1 MKWGSTM
8 ANVTQEEQDLKYTF
22 HRKTAVNL
30 FNEVWDLMEKPARTS
45 EEDFQMIHKAH
56 ASRFHWGEIGE
67 PVNFSRGEWQISRVY
82 AVLRRAEPCLVHAK
96 RNLDIVL
103 EHGIKDF
110 DLAFAYEALAR
121 AYSISGDAVAKEKY
135 LRLAKEAST
144 QIAKDAD
151 RNVVLADLET
161 IK

>member
-1 MKWGSTM
+1 M
-8 ANVTQEEQDLKYTF
+8 ANVTQEEQDLQYTF

-30 FNEVWDLMEKPARTS
+30 FNEVWDLMEKPKRTS

-56 ASRFHWGEIGE
+56 SSRFHWGEIGE

-96 RNLDIVL
+96 RNLEIVL
-103 EHGIKDF
+103 EHEIKDF

-121 AYSISGDAVAKEKY
+121 AYSLSGDNAAKEKY
-135 LRLAKEAST
+135 LNLAKEAST
-144 QIAKDAD
+144 LINKDAD
-151 RNVVLADLET
+151 RNVVLKDLET

>member
-1 MKWGSTM
+1 M
-8 ANVTQEEQDLKYTF
+8 ANVTQEEQDLQYTF

-30 FNEVWDLMEKPARTS
+30 FNEVWDLMEKPKRTS

-56 ASRFHWGEIGE
+56 SSRFHWGEIGE

-96 RNLDIVL
+96 RNLEIVL
-103 EHGIKDF
+103 EHEIKDF

-121 AYSISGDAVAKEKY
+121 AYSLSGDNAAKEKY
-135 LRLAKEAST
+135 LNLAKEAST
-144 QIAKDAD
+144 LINKDAD
-151 RNVVLADLET
+151 RNVVLKDLET
-161 IK
+161 IE

>member
-1 MKWGSTM
+1 M
-8 ANVTQEEQDLKYTF
+8 ANVTQEEQDLQYTF
-22 HRKTAVNL
+22 HRKTAINL
-30 FNEVWDLMEKPARTS
+30 FNEVWDLMEKTDRTS

-82 AVLRRAEPCLVHAK
+82 AVLQRPEPCLVHAK
-96 RNLDIVL
+96 RNLEIVL
-103 EHGIKDF
+103 EHGINDF

-121 AYSISGDAVAKEKY
+121 AYSISGDAAAKEKY
-135 LRLAKEAST
+135 MNLAKEASKL
-144 QIAKDAD
+144 INKVAD
-151 RNVVLADLET
+151 RNVVLGDLET

>member
-1 MKWGSTM
+1 M
-8 ANVTQEEQDLKYTF
+8 ANVTQEEQDLQYTF

-30 FNEVWDLMEKPARTS
+30 FNEVWDLLEKPERSS

-82 AVLRRAEPCLVHAK
+82 AVLRRPEPCLTHAL

-103 EHGIKDF
+103 EHEIKDF

-121 AYSISGDAVAKEKY
+121 AYSISGDNVAKEKY
-135 LRLAKEAST
+135 LNLAKEAST
-144 QIAKDAD
+144 LINKDAD
-151 RNVVLADLET
+151 RNVVLKDLET
-161 IK
+161 IE

>member
-1 MKWGSTM
+1 M
-8 ANVTQEEQDLKYTF
+8 ANVTQEEQGLQYTF

-30 FNEVWDLMEKPARTS
+30 FNEVWDLMEKPDRTS
-45 EEDFQMIHKAH
+45 EEDYQMIHKAH

-67 PVNFSRGEWQISRVY
+67 PVNFTRGEWQISRVY
-82 AVLRRAEPCLVHAK
+82 AVLRRVEPCLVHAK

-103 EHGIKDF
+103 EHDIKDF

-121 AYSISGDAVAKEKY
+121 AYSLSGDNEAKEKY
-135 LRLAKEAST
+135 LHLAKEAST
-144 QIAKDAD
+144 QIAKDPD

-161 IK
+161 IE